1 VEVVVVPTTADDV
14 VLAGADVVVDAV
26 VDDPADVV
34 TAVVVV
40 APDVAVDVAVVA
52 ELQDANTID
61 MITILVSNTPKM
73 PFFIFPPLSNTVL
86 AKKSKAGL
94 VKPRLLPGIHHGRG
108 QQLHLALSSTTKLS
122 VPWNSP
128 TGPALNTGDHPD

>member
-61 MITILVSNTPKM
+61 MITIPVSNTPKM
-73 PFFIFPPLSNTVL
+73 LFFIFPPLSNTVL

-108 QQLHLALSSTTKLS
+108 QQLHLALNSTTKLS

-128 TGPALNTGDHPD
+128 DRPNLKHG

>member
-52 ELQDANTID
+52 ELQDANTIN
-61 MITILVSNTPKM
+61 MITILVSNTPKK

-86 AKKSKAGL
+86 AKK
-94 VKPRLLPGIHHGRG
+94 I
-108 QQLHLALSSTTKLS
+108 
-122 VPWNSP
+122 
-128 TGPALNTGDHPD
+128 